1 MKRNVPQWRVCIWSK
16 ENVTLEVKE
25 EEKKREYNDNENE
38 RKKLEA
44 VRERERERGNGER
57 AAFRNNKWMKV
68 DTSAW
73 KFLSINNFFVKTK
86 SSSILFKQKL
96 VNVNKKLVK
105 IVNIIKFG
113 KNIDQK

>member
-1 MKRNVPQWRVCIWSK
+1 
-16 ENVTLEVKE
+16 
-25 EEKKREYNDNENE
+25 
-38 RKKLEA
+38 
-44 VRERERERGNGER
+44 
-57 AAFRNNKWMKV
+57 MKV